1 MSRLPIPSAVSR
13 LPTPSAVSQFLDGV
27 ATVAV
32 QEFRLRIRAGRWRW
46 LLAAW
51 FAVLAVF
58 TGLFRLALIA
68 PGEDDRP
75 LGTPMYGALMLLVLG
90 MGLLVVP
97 ALTAQSVNGDR
108 ERGTLATLQVTLL
121 RPAEI
126 AVGKLVAAWGTA
138 LVFLALTAPLVAW
151 TMIEGGVPFGRVVV
165 TTLVM
170 ALLLGVV
177 CAIAQALSALLA
189 RSTTS
194 AVLSYLVV
202 FALTVGTLIVFGLA
216 LSMTTEH
223 VTRTVQ
229 VPVRG
234 PFDPGQQ
241 PYPPEWELQE
251 QTVEITQTRSDRVWW
266 LLAPNPFV
274 VLADAAPTLPRR
286 IDPMTGRPEQ
296 SPLDPLGEIGSG
308 VRQLRNPSADNG
320 FGAAELTYEQP
331 SSRPVWPY
339 GLAFNVV
346 LGAVALYITAWRLR
360 TPSRNLPRGIRVA

>member
-1 MSRLPIPSAVSR
+1 MN
-13 LPTPSAVSQFLDGV
+13 QFLSGV
-27 ATVAV
+27 GTVAV

-46 LLAAW
+46 LLVAW

-58 TGLFRLALIA
+58 TVLLRLALTA
-68 PGEDDRP
+68 AGENDRP
-75 LGTPMYGALMLLVLG
+75 LGTPMYGTLMLLVLG
-90 MGLLVVP
+90 MGLLIVP

-138 LVFLALTAPLVAW
+138 LVFLVLTVPLVAW
-151 TMIEGGVPFGRVVV
+151 TMIEGGVPLGRVVV

-202 FALTVGTLIVFGLA
+202 FALTVGTLIAFGLA
-216 LSMTTEH
+216 VSMTTEQ

-229 VPVRG
+229 VPVG
-234 PFDPGQQ
+234 DPYEPGQRQ
-241 PYPPEWELQE
+241 PSEPELEE
-251 QTVEITQTRSDRVWW
+251 QTFEVSQTRPDRVWW

-274 VLADAAPTLPRR
+274 VLADAAPTLTRR
-286 IDPMTGRPEQ
+286 VDPVTGRIEWE
-296 SPLDPLGEIGSG
+296 PLDPLGEIGRES
-308 VRQLRNPSADNG
+308 RQLRNPPTNAGLSYEPLD
-320 FGAAELTYEQP
+320 ELSPPP
-331 SSRPVWPY
+331 SQSRPVWPY
-339 GLAFNVV
+339 GLAFNVL
-346 LGAVALYITAWRLR
+346 LGAAALAVTTWSLR